1 MSEHGARQYPL
12 AETMAGLAEMTGRK
26 PGNLSRTLNTMARYG
41 LVEMQREHRKVRPV
55 VKSTSFQI
63 FAD

>member
-1 MSEHGARQYPL
+1 
-12 AETMAGLAEMTGRK
+12 MAGLAEMTGRK